1 MSKKA
6 PTVAFTTP
14 FGTLRYPKIS
24 APDTKGEYADNK
36 FKTDI
41 VFDDAD
47 FAIVEKA
54 IKEAAA
60 TLLPDVKNPKLP
72 LHTWEKDGDVSKG
85 IRLKSQ
91 YRPAVFDTKNTKL
104 PETTLIGGG
113 TVARIASAIFAY
125 KKGGNVG
132 ISLRL
137 GKVQV
142 KELVEYQGGD
152 ESPFDETD
160 GFVSEGGEATDESFD
175 SL

>member
-1 MSKKA
+1 MSKKKSESI
-6 PTVAFTTP
+6 PFTTP
-14 FGTLRYPKIS
+14 FGTLRYPKVS

-41 VFDDAD
+41 VFSDAD
-47 FAIVEKA
+47 YAIVEKA

-60 TLLPDVKNPKLP
+60 KLLPDVKNPKLP
-72 LHTWEKDGDVSKG
+72 LHTWDEGSG

-91 YRPAVFDTKNTKL
+91 YRPVVFDTKNAKL
-104 PETTLIGGG
+104 PETVLIGGG
-113 TVARIASAIFAY
+113 TIARIASAIFAY
-125 KKGGNVG
+125 KKGGNTG

-152 ESPFDETD
+152 ASPFEETE
-160 GFVSEGGEATDESFD
+160 GFVSEGGETSDDSFD